1 MRISDWSS
9 DVCSSDLGDRRT
21 GRDDEVVVARRGGV
35 ARADIGIGQGQI
47 MPLAPATVG
56 GRQHALAIVIFRTGD
71 DMEPVVE
78 KMQAD
83 GAAEFVAFAVAA
95 AGDAALDLALDPAEI
110 LVENAVDPTGHRA
123 RTVGRPGDRKNA

>member
-1 MRISDWSS
+1 
-9 DVCSSDLGDRRT
+9 
-21 GRDDEVVVARRGGV
+21 
-35 ARADIGIGQGQI
+35 

-78 KMQAD
+78 RMQAD

-110 LVENAVDPTGHRA
+110 LVENEVDHTGHRV
-123 RTVGRPGDRKNA
+123 RTVGRRGAASDQVDTLDQLLRQHVRSEEHTSELQSLMRISY